1 MILRTHHLMTIT
13 KLTFSDF
20 LSIIVKD
27 SLFILIMIIDLEA
40 DDMTQLSSAILFFG
54 FSRG

>member
-1 MILRTHHLMTIT
+1 MTIT

-20 LSIIVKD
+20 LSIIVED
-27 SLFILIMIIDLEA
+27 SPFILIIIIDLEA